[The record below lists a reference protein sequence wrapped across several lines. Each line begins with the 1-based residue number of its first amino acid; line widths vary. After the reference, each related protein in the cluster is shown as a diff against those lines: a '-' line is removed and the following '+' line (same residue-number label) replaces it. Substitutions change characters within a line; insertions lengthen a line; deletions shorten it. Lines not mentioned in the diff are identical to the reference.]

1 MRSRSLGLPGD
12 CPAARDCPRFSQ
24 TRLRRRNVVPADV
37 PSRVH
42 YRPLPRDMPRRR
54 RRGCLPRRLR
64 PHDLPRDLGAHRPRS
79 GLAVVRVLP
88 DEQSLPPSAT
98 SGGEEATLWLRLLNT
113 RYASRFRSRHHRC
126 GPLFGQRFASQPV
139 EDEAHL
145 LLAAVYVVLNPV
157 RAGLTRSADSW
168 PWSSYCASARLADR
182 PHWLSPIAELAIFG
196 EDEHEADLRFC
207 RMLEDAQLKF
217 TGTVPFVDSPPGRSR
232 TIGTVTQSESV
243 RRFQSYS

>member
-1 MRSRSLGLPGD
+1 
-12 CPAARDCPRFSQ
+12 
-24 TRLRRRNVVPADV
+24 
-37 PSRVH
+37 
-42 YRPLPRDMPRRR
+42 MPRRAR
-54 RRGCLPRRLR
+54 AESTTGLYHVTCRGAAGEAVYLDDFDRTTFLGILARTVHEAAWRLYAYCLMSNHYHLLLR
-64 PHDLPRDLGAHRPRS
+64 AAEKRQLSEG
-79 GLAVVRVLP
+79 V
-88 DEQSLPPSAT
+88 
-98 SGGEEATLWLRLLNT
+98 RLLNT

-196 EDEHEADLRFC
+196 EDEREADLRFC